1 MLVMCGT
8 DSALNFY
15 EINEVVIPPK
25 AEDKKKK
32 TKCCLS
38 ICLVKKDKGDG
49 SNQLDPISFVSK

>member
-1 MLVMCGT
+1 MCGT